1 MSDMAVRV
9 GCGPMHALSGVRV
22 LDFTRVL
29 AGPHCTMVLADLGAD
44 VIKVERPGTG
54 DDTRQWGPPFLAGD
68 AAYYLALNRNKRSVV
83 LDFENSADRD
93 LVRRLAAGA
102 DVIVEN
108 FRPGVLDRFGL
119 GWDDLRADR
128 LVYCSIPAFGPGPRA
143 DEPGYDIVVQALTG
157 FMSITGDPSG
167 EPAKIGVALLDL
179 VTGLYAAIAV
189 LAALETRRHTGESQ
203 RVTVPLFDAAVAA
216 LANQAANHLIGG
228 IVPRPMGSA
237 HPNLVPYQ
245 AFAAADG
252 FVVLAGAT
260 DAQFRRL
267 CDVLGL
273 ESLGSDPRLA
283 TNAGRVAHR
292 EVVVAAI
299 ARVVAT
305 RTVDAWVEACRAAE
319 VPAAPVRDLAALFA
333 APETT
338 GLIEEITDPVRGL
351 LRLVRSPMSGVG
363 TAASLPAA
371 APRRAHCRGARP
383 PLGSVT
389 SGGALSAG
397 RRLGGVVLVH
407 EGSGAV
413 GVAGCDGFDE
423 RSVMGGRVGAIPR
436 GERTGGEHAPQNPHL
451 NLEQRR
457 SGDLDDLEVQLPVQF
472 PSLCAH
478 GGGIGLVE
486 AVQLD
491 DVGGRGVLHRQFDP
505 DVVERGPNPHGVGV
519 GGVDRLGHVRPAM
532 RMVDDDAGH
541 FEPAKGLPHRGRA
554 DVEALGDGAL
564 LEGIAG
570 AELALLEHAED
581 LALDEI
587 DLRKARFRHLVP
599 RVVRRGDRPRPP
611 VRHDAALPSPGI
623 ALPTF
628 GCLRPNAPRKL
639 YRSGR
644 RGNGSG
650 PIYHPGPSG
659 AIRGAGCT
667 PGNPGDRRRS
677 WPAST

>member
-1 MSDMAVRV
+1 M
-9 GCGPMHALSGVRV
+9 

-83 LDFENSADRD
+83 LDFEDSADRD
-93 LVRRLAAGA
+93 LARRLAAGA

-119 GWDDLRADR
+119 GWDDLRADG

-267 CDVLGL
+267 CGVLGL

-292 EVVVAAI
+292 EVVVAEI
-299 ARVVAT
+299 ARVVVT
-305 RTVDAWVEACRAAE
+305 GTVDSWVEACHAAE

-333 APETT
+333 APETM
-338 GLIEEITDPVRGL
+338 GLVEEIADPGRGL

-363 TAASLPAA
+363 TTASLPP
-371 APRRAHCRGARP
+371 PRLGEHTVEVRAH
-383 PLGSVT
+383 LW
-389 SGGALSAG
+389 
-397 RRLGGVVLVH
+397 GV
-407 EGSGAV
+407 
-413 GVAGCDGFDE
+413 
-423 RSVMGGRVGAIPR
+423 
-436 GERTGGEHAPQNPHL
+436 
-451 NLEQRR
+451 
-457 SGDLDDLEVQLPVQF
+457 
-472 PSLCAH
+472 
-478 GGGIGLVE
+478 
-486 AVQLD
+486 
-491 DVGGRGVLHRQFDP
+491 
-505 DVVERGPNPHGVGV
+505 
-519 GGVDRLGHVRPAM
+519 
-532 RMVDDDAGH
+532 
-541 FEPAKGLPHRGRA
+541 
-554 DVEALGDGAL
+554 
-564 LEGIAG
+564 
-570 AELALLEHAED
+570 
-581 LALDEI
+581 
-587 DLRKARFRHLVP
+587 
-599 RVVRRGDRPRPP
+599 
-611 VRHDAALPSPGI
+611 
-623 ALPTF
+623 
-628 GCLRPNAPRKL
+628 
-639 YRSGR
+639 
-644 RGNGSG
+644 
-650 PIYHPGPSG
+650 
-659 AIRGAGCT
+659 
-667 PGNPGDRRRS
+667 
-677 WPAST
+677 